1 MYPEKKPG
9 RRKVDPA
16 LKLASENSVMNAV
29 DAWLTLRGIPHWRI
43 NSGGLQDAHG
53 RLVMFGAKG
62 MSDFYAIGPS
72 GISIWIECK
81 RPLGGRLSEAQKE
94 FLDTI
99 NRSGGIGIVVNSVES
114 LEQQLKGEG
123 VI

>member
-1 MYPEKKPG
+1 MAGGRKPG
-9 RRKVDPA
+9 RRKVDLA
-16 LKLASENSVMNAV
+16 LKLVKENSVMSAV
-29 DAWLTLRGIPHWRI
+29 QQFLALRGIPHWRI

-53 RLVMFGAKG
+53 RMVRFGAKG

-81 RPLGGRLSEAQKE
+81 RPVGGRLSEAQKE
-94 FLDTI
+94 FLDTV